1 MLWISDH
8 QPASPEAFYRVQGHL
23 QSVNG
28 FSLCFVYAGIVML
41 VAEVV
46 PLFWSAT
53 TMPNLKVTSFA
64 EIAHVFSWHMA
75 FGLSIIRIALFATQQ
90 YNSIMQGD
98 LDTIYLIE
106 MESKLTV
113 LAFFVGILLLLP
125 YWRQNVS
132 LYLSGGSV
140 TIDT

>member
-1 MLWISDH
+1 MVWISTH
-8 QPASPEAFYRVQGHL
+8 PPATPEAFCRIQGHVH
-23 QSVNG
+23 SVNG

-46 PLFWSAT
+46 PLFWQQT
-53 TMPNLKVTSFA
+53 TMPNVKVTSFG

-75 FGLSIIRIALFATQQ
+75 YGLTIVRIALFATQQ

-98 LDTIYLIE
+98 LDTAYLID
-106 MESKLTV
+106 MQNKLTV

-125 YWRQNVS
+125 YWRQNVC
-132 LYLSGGSV
+132 LYLRYGTASIS
-140 TIDT
+140 